1 MGAMHALDWL
11 WHFDAP
17 QMSGESLRDWLLGT
31 PLLIVIVIV
40 FGLAVRWLIFRAI
53 NRGVTVMQRNQERR
67 GSPGGQRIV
76 RPADELETERRK
88 QRALTVGALLKSI
101 TTVVTAIVI
110 ALTVMAMLGVPLAPL
125 VTTAGVGGVALGFG
139 AQSLVKDYLSGI
151 SMIIEDQYGVGDVI
165 DTGQAIGTVEEVT
178 LRITRI
184 RDAQGVVWYVRNGEI
199 LRLGNKSQGWA
210 NARVDVPIRYDQD
223 VEKALNVL
231 RKVAKDFADDDTWNA
246 VLVEEPDVVGV
257 DSVAGGAVTLTTILS
272 CLPGQQLPAA
282 REFRAREKV
291 AMDNAGLVMAAAP
304 PAAGAVVPPAGS

>member
-1 MGAMHALDWL
+1 MGAMHVLDWL
-11 WHFDAP
+11 RHLDSAATND
-17 QMSGESLRDWLLGT
+17 QSARDWLLGT
-31 PLLIVIVIV
+31 PLLVVIVIV
-40 FGLAVRWLIFRAI
+40 FGLAVRWLIYRAI

-67 GSPGGQRIV
+67 GGPGGQRIA
-76 RPADELETERRK
+76 RPADELETQRRK

-101 TTVVTAIVI
+101 TTVVTITVI

-199 LRLGNKSQGWA
+199 LRVGNKSQGWA
-210 NARVDVPIRYDQD
+210 NTRVDMPIRYDQD
-223 VEKALNVL
+223 VEKALAVL
-231 RKVAKDFADDDTWNA
+231 RQVAADFAADETWNA
-246 VLVEEPDVVGV
+246 VLVDEPDVVGV
-257 DSVAGGAVTLTTILS
+257 DSVAGGAVTLSTILS

-282 REFRAREKV
+282 REFRARVKV
-291 AMDNAGLVMAAAP
+291 AMDNAGIVMAAAP
-304 PAAGAVVPPAGS
+304 PQTGAATPPAGL